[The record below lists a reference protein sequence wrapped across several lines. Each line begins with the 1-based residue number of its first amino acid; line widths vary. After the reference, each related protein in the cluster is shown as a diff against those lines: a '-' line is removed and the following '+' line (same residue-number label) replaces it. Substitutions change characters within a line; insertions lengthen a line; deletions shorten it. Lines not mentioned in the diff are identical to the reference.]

1 MMILRR
7 LACLALVA
15 SAARGLACP
24 QLPVAHDAPN
34 PFELQLGA
42 TNVNA
47 ALGSGKLTAA
57 FSRCGEL
64 TVLKWP
70 GPSYYGQLDYL
81 ASNAPD
87 ARTRPPFGALDSQG
101 AFPGIAQDQ
110 VRFFVREL
118 TTPGTM
124 HMGEQYGRYQL
135 DVNGDGIA
143 PDYVA
148 ENDVPHVWE
157 HAYLF
162 IAAMTAFGSR

>member
-1 MMILRR
+1 MTLRR

-70 GPSYYGQLDYL
+70 VACQARCTQPGMPSTITP
-81 ASNAPD
+81 AP
-87 ARTRPPFGALDSQG
+87 P
-101 AFPGIAQDQ
+101 
-110 VRFFVREL
+110 
-118 TTPGTM
+118 
-124 HMGEQYGRYQL
+124 
-135 DVNGDGIA
+135 
-143 PDYVA
+143 
-148 ENDVPHVWE
+148 
-157 HAYLF
+157 
-162 IAAMTAFGSR
+162 

>member
-1 MMILRR
+1 MSHAQWLRERSIDPILSRT
-7 LACLALVA
+7 APSGAYDAENLVA
-15 SAARGLACP
+15 RGMRFRATGDTAGLA
-24 QLPVAHDAPN
+24 
-34 PFELQLGA
+34 EL
-42 TNVNA
+42 
-47 ALGSGKLTAA
+47 
-57 FSRCGEL
+57 RDE
-64 TVLKWP
+64 
-70 GPSYYGQLDYL
+70 
-81 ASNAPD
+81 
-87 ARTRPPFGALDSQG
+87 
-101 AFPGIAQDQ
+101 

-118 TTPGTM
+118 TTPGTR